1 MANRLR
7 GFTKML
13 STAKNSTRKEG
24 FCRMYSSSSDAE
36 NGPGSDYLRSYM
48 KEIYGDIDYRTLTY
62 AQRDKII
69 QKHVNKELYI
79 EAAKGLAVVAVF
91 GVAFNYAV
99 KWWFEKDKQRRES
112 HCIHCGSPR
121 S

>member
-24 FCRMYSSSSDAE
+24 FCRMYSSSSSGAE
-36 NGPGSDYLRSYM
+36 NGPGNDYLRRYM
-48 KEIYGDIDYRTLTY
+48 KEFYGDIDYRTLTH
-62 AQRDKII
+62 AQKTKII
-69 QKHVNKELYI
+69 QKHVNKELTI
-79 EAAKGLAVVAVF
+79 EAAKGLAAVAVF

-99 KWWFEKDKQRRES
+99 EWWFVR
-112 HCIHCGSPR
+112 
-121 S
+121 